1 MSFSTDAKSELT
13 RIKNEDFRLDRAE
26 LSAIVRM
33 SGSIQL
39 AGNMQLSLKITTE
52 LNAIA
57 RKVFKILKDSYNIN
71 TSITVNKNQMLKKTN
86 SYVLTITPEMGGG
99 KLLVDLGIIDN
110 ERTFFPKNEISSRIV
125 SEPDEAYA
133 YLRGAFLGGGSINDP
148 EKNYHMEFVSNS
160 EDYAF
165 ELSDMINSMGFSS
178 KIVTRKNYYVV
189 YLKESEQISDLL
201 TFIGA
206 HKAMLSLQNIKIMK
220 EMRNNVNRIVNCE
233 TANLSKTVDAA
244 VKQVENILIIQKT
257 IGIKKLPDNL
267 QEIAL
272 LRLENEDISLKEL
285 GEMLNPPLGKSGVN
299 HRFKKIEKIADRYR
313 DQVSPEDLF

>member
-86 SYVLTITPEMGGG
+86 SYVLTITPEMGAG

-299 HRFKKIEKIADRYR
+299 HRFKKIETY
-313 DQVSPEDLF
+313 VSHYY

>member
-86 SYVLTITPEMGGG
+86 SYVLTITPEMGAG

-165 ELSDMINSMGFSS
+165 ELSDMINSIGFSS

-267 QEIAL
+267 HFLASIGL
-272 LRLENEDISLKEL
+272 
-285 GEMLNPPLGKSGVN
+285 
-299 HRFKKIEKIADRYR
+299 
-313 DQVSPEDLF
+313 SPEGCLAVFLFHGIF

>member
-86 SYVLTITPEMGGG
+86 SYVLGAG

>member
-86 SYVLTITPEMGGG
+86 SYVLTITPEMGAG

-125 SEPDEAYA
+125 SEPDEA
-133 YLRGAFLGGGSINDP
+133 LP
-148 EKNYHMEFVSNS
+148 ELV
-160 EDYAF
+160 A
-165 ELSDMINSMGFSS
+165 
-178 KIVTRKNYYVV
+178 
-189 YLKESEQISDLL
+189 
-201 TFIGA
+201 
-206 HKAMLSLQNIKIMK
+206 
-220 EMRNNVNRIVNCE
+220 
-233 TANLSKTVDAA
+233 
-244 VKQVENILIIQKT
+244 
-257 IGIKKLPDNL
+257 
-267 QEIAL
+267 
-272 LRLENEDISLKEL
+272 
-285 GEMLNPPLGKSGVN
+285 
-299 HRFKKIEKIADRYR
+299 
-313 DQVSPEDLF
+313 

>member
-86 SYVLTITPEMGGG
+86 SYVLTITPEMGAG

-206 HKAMLSLQNIKIMK
+206 QRLCCHYKI
-220 EMRNNVNRIVNCE
+220 
-233 TANLSKTVDAA
+233 
-244 VKQVENILIIQKT
+244 
-257 IGIKKLPDNL
+257 
-267 QEIAL
+267 
-272 LRLENEDISLKEL
+272 
-285 GEMLNPPLGKSGVN
+285 
-299 HRFKKIEKIADRYR
+299 
-313 DQVSPEDLF
+313 

>member
-86 SYVLTITPEMGGG
+86 SYVLTITPEMGAG

-285 GEMLNPPLGKSGVN
+285 GEMLNPQ
-299 HRFKKIEKIADRYR
+299 I
-313 DQVSPEDLF
+313 